1 MACTNVI
8 FLELKYV
15 DCVDVEDSE
24 EEEGVAKVAE
34 VVEVE
39 EVGEEVDE
47 EEVMEV
53 ATDNC
58 FHLVAVESKSIPPEG
73 FASLVAEIQVR
84 VGVGEV

>member
-39 EVGEEVDE
+39 EEVDE

>member
-39 EVGEEVDE
+39 EVVDE

>member
-1 MACTNVI
+1 M
-8 FLELKYV
+8 

-39 EVGEEVDE
+39 EEVDE

>member
-8 FLELKYV
+8 LLELKYV

-39 EVGEEVDE
+39 EVVDE